1 MDTLIKGNLDLGAL
15 YTFFTEDTS
24 PNEFAKL
31 LDEFLFDYM
40 NLLVKVQL
48 SDEKDKTIHAR
59 TDLFVFYIKTLR
71 DILPYC
77 EKG

>member
-1 MDTLIKGNLDLGAL
+1 MSTFQKGNLNLEAL

-24 PNEFAKL
+24 PKEFAKL

-40 NLLVKVQL
+40 NLLIRIQL
-48 SDEKDKTIHAR
+48 LDERDKTIHER
-59 TDLFVFYIKTLR
+59 TDLFIFYVKTLR

-77 EKG
+77 DK